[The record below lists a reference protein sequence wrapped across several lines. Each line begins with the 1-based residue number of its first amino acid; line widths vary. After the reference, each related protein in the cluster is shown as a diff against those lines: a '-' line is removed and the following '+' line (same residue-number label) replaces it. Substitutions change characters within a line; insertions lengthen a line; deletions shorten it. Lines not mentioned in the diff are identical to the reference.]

1 MPVPSRPMTDGD
13 PPFEPDANRSAA
25 PLRLVGAD
33 GESDREPRR
42 EPERAWREAYGLAWA
57 LLGDAHRAE
66 ELAQD
71 AFLRLRDRAPE
82 DGAPPRALLLKTVRH
97 LAIDERRRRS
107 PAGLGE
113 EAEGHLGAGEPV
125 DSADPALRAEVRE
138 QRERLHA
145 ALAGLDATWRAVLYL
160 RDGLSL
166 SYREVGEALGKS
178 EDVVRVTLHRAR
190 RRVRHVLMADE
201 PEGEFS

>member
-1 MPVPSRPMTDGD
+1 MDMIAR
-13 PPFEPDANRSAA
+13 FEFDAKTNSNANA
-25 PLRLVGAD
+25 NAKPLD
-33 GESDREPRR
+33 D
-42 EPERAWREAYGLAWA
+42 
-57 LLGDAHRAE
+57 LG
-66 ELAQD
+66 
-71 AFLRLRDRAPE
+71 
-82 DGAPPRALLLKTVRH
+82 
-97 LAIDERRRRS
+97 
-107 PAGLGE
+107 GLGE

-190 RRVRHVLMADE
+190 RRVRQVLMADE